1 MVELWFALVAFAT
14 AAYVVLDGYDLGAG
28 AIHLFVA
35 KTDDERRAVLG
46 AIGPYWDG
54 NEVWLLAIAGAL
66 FVAFPSVLAAAFS
79 GMYLAM
85 FMVLWAIALRGI
97 SIEMRGQS
105 HNELWRALWDF
116 VFAAASVGLV
126 VLFGVALGN
135 LLRGFPLDA
144 RGMVVLPL
152 FADFTPSPPT
162 GLLDW
167 YTVGIAAFALAALV
181 RHAALFVAWK
191 TAGDLRARCGVVA
204 SRSAPAV
211 AGLWVAA
218 WATSLSVARLTFR
231 PLAIVFAIAAF
242 AALAA
247 SVAFAMRARFRAA
260 FAASSAFLASILAGL
275 ASATF
280 PTVLRSIDDKASVDA
295 YAAAASPHALAIG
308 SIWYLV
314 GLAAVVFAFARQYRK
329 ADHSAEGTSKH

>member
-1 MVELWFALVAFAT
+1 MVELWYALVAFAA

-35 KTDDERRAVLG
+35 KNDEERRAIFG

-85 FMVLWAIALRGI
+85 FMVVWAIAMRGI

-105 HNELWRALWDF
+105 RNELWRALWDF
-116 VFAAASVGLV
+116 VFAAASVVLV

-167 YTVGIAAFALAALV
+167 YTVGIAAFAVAALV
-181 RHAALFVAWK
+181 RHAALYVAWK
-191 TAGDLRARCGVVA
+191 TNGDLHARCAVTAMRAAPVA
-204 SRSAPAV
+204 
-211 AGLWVAA
+211 AGLWIVV
-218 WATSLSVARLTFR
+218 WATSLSVARVTMR

-242 AALAA
+242 ASLAA
-247 SVAFAMRARFRAA
+247 SVAFARRDRFRAA
-260 FAASSAFLASILAGL
+260 FAASSAWIASILAGL

-280 PTVLRSIDDKASVDA
+280 PTLLRSIDDKASVDA

-308 SIWYLV
+308 SVWYLI
-314 GLAAVVFAFARQYRK
+314 GLVVLVLAFGRQYREAPK
-329 ADHSAEGTSKH
+329 R

>member
-1 MVELWFALVAFAT
+1 MVELWFALVAFAA

-35 KTDDERRAVLG
+35 KNDAERRAVIA

-97 SIEMRGQS
+97 SIELRGQS
-105 HNELWRALWDF
+105 QNELWRALWDF
-116 VFAAASVGLV
+116 VFAAASVGLI

-167 YTVGIAAFALAALV
+167 YTVGIAVFAVAALV

-191 TAGDLRARCGVVA
+191 TEGVLRARCTIAARRATPIVA
-204 SRSAPAV
+204 F
-211 AGLWVAA
+211 LWVAV
-218 WATSLSVARLTFR
+218 WAMSVSAARLTFR
-231 PLAIVFAIAAF
+231 PLAIAFAILAF
-242 AALAA
+242 AGLAG
-247 SVAFAMRARFRAA
+247 SVAFATRDRLRAA
-260 FAASSAFLASILAGL
+260 FAASSVFLASILAGV

-280 PTVLRSIDDKASVDA
+280 PTLLRSIDDKASVDA
-295 YAAAASPHALAIG
+295 YAAAASPHALAVG
-308 SIWYLV
+308 SVWFLV
-314 GLAAVVFAFARQYRK
+314 GLVALIVAFARQYRD
-329 ADHSAEGTSKH
+329 A

>member
-35 KTDDERRAVLG
+35 KTDAEHRASLG

-97 SIEMRGQS
+97 SIEMRDQS

-116 VFAAASVGLV
+116 VFAAASVTLV

-167 YTVGIAAFALAALV
+167 YTVGIAAFAVAALV
-181 RHAALFVAWK
+181 RHAALLVAWK
-191 TAGDLRARCGVVA
+191 TDGDLRARCRRA
-204 SRSAPAV
+204 ALRSTPVV
-211 AGLWVAA
+211 AGLWIVV
-218 WATSLSVARLTFR
+218 WATSLSVARLTLR
-231 PLAIVFAIAAF
+231 PLAIVFA
-242 AALAA
+242 LAA
-247 SVAFAMRARFRAA
+247 VGAFVASVTFTLRDRLRGA
-260 FAASSAFLASILAGL
+260 FAASSVFLASIVAGI
-275 ASATF
+275 ASAAF
-280 PTVLRSIDDKASVDA
+280 PTLLRSIDDKASVDA
-295 YAAAASPHALAIG
+295 FAAASAPRSLAIG
-308 SIWYLV
+308 SVWY
-314 GLAAVVFAFARQYRK
+314 GLALIALVTAFARQWRQR
-329 ADHSAEGTSKH
+329 SE